1 MMPVYRRTLLSVVF
15 AGAAARAFAA
25 TDASETD
32 RALGS
37 PQAKRTVIEFFS
49 LTCPHCAAFAQET
62 FPELRQKWVDPGK
75 LRWVFYDF
83 PTDGLALQA
92 AVVARSLPPGK
103 YEPFV
108 GALFKAQEH
117 WAYSANPQ
125 DALWLLAQDAGM
137 DRTTFDRAIANTRL
151 RDWILSRAQDAQSR
165 WNVNAT
171 PSFLIDG
178 KLYEG
183 AMSATDFASILTG

>member
-1 MMPVYRRTLLSVVF
+1 MPVSRRLLLSVVF
-15 AGAAARAFAA
+15 AGTAARAFAA
-25 TDASETD
+25 ADASETD
-32 RALGS
+32 RALGAA
-37 PQAKRTVIEFFS
+37 QAKRTVVEFFS
-49 LTCPHCAAFAQET
+49 LTCPHCAHFAEEV
-62 FPELRQKWVDPGK
+62 FPELRQKWVEPGK
-75 LRWVFYDF
+75 ARWVFYDF

-92 AVVARSLPPGK
+92 AVVARSLPSAK
-103 YEPFV
+103 YAPFID
-108 GALFKAQEH
+108 ALFKAQDH
-117 WAYSANPQ
+117 WVYGANPQ

-137 DRTTFDRAIANTRL
+137 DRTAFDRAIANTQL

-183 AMSATDFASILTG
+183 AMSAADFSSILTG